1 MRVDSW
7 TIGHSISGV
16 NWQVFECILRVECVR
31 LIEGIDR
38 SIFFFVQLIQMST
51 YLPLALA

>member
-31 LIEGIDR
+31 LIEGIDLGCEVKR
-38 SIFFFVQLIQMST
+38 SVKGDC
-51 YLPLALA
+51 